1 MKTQRSRVLL
11 FFSLFLFG
19 FTTSAAAIP
28 VTFDL
33 YGVEDPNNTAR
44 VEFSYNS
51 SSSDSG
57 RVDIHIKNTSA
68 LYDPRITA
76 FAFNTPD
83 AVTGVSSF
91 SGPSGWSSLFSPNLI
106 NTPGQFGKFDLAGVT
121 GPNFSGGFPNN
132 GIPKSSTFN
141 FSFFLTGSGLDSLNE
156 DSFLSLLSYTNPPPT
171 EDPQFFLV
179 RFQRTGADGEGSDVG
194 AVPEPTTLL
203 LLGTG
208 LAGLAGLRKRF
219 PKSDAGR

>member
-1 MKTQRSRVLL
+1 
-11 FFSLFLFG
+11 
-19 FTTSAAAIP
+19 
-28 VTFDL
+28 
-33 YGVEDPNNTAR
+33 
-44 VEFSYNS
+44 
-51 SSSDSG
+51 
-57 RVDIHIKNTSA
+57 VDINITNTSA
-68 LYDPRITA
+68 SYDPRITA

-83 AVTGVSSF
+83 AVTGVSGF
-91 SGPSGWSSLFSPNLI
+91 SGPSGWSSLFSPNAI

-121 GPNFSGGFPNN
+121 GPNFNGGFPNN
-132 GIPKSSTFN
+132 GIPRGSTFN
-141 FSFFLTGSGLDSLNE
+141 FSFFLTGIGLDLLSEN
-156 DSFLSLLSYTNPPPT
+156 SFLRLLSYTNPPPT
-171 EDPQFFLV
+171 EDPQIFLV